1 MMNTVWMQQVT
12 GPGACR
18 GADLGTDGP
27 WQMRLSEAERKELAR
42 ALAHAKAS
50 HVPMLHL
57 VQRHFPLEG
66 LAERLGEIAQELRH
80 GRGFVVLRGLDISD
94 YSDAEVD
101 LIYWGLGLHLGDL
114 LGQNPRGDLL
124 GHVEDKGRSYGNLDV
139 RGYETNAHLPFH
151 SDSCDMLG
159 LMCRQKGIA
168 GGLSSLVSSVTLHN
182 EILAAHPEYLGMLY
196 NGFYYIRREQA
207 LTAKGISEAP
217 IPVFGQKDG
226 TISCRYL
233 RNQINAGAV
242 KREVPLTAMETE
254 VLDYFDAQ
262 TQRAD
267 LRIDFMLEPGDMV
280 FANNYATLHSRTD
293 FVNGELPSQKRHML
307 RLWLRFAE
315 PWPMG
320 PNFTAHKGYVLEE
333 RKRAPVEA

>member
-1 MMNTVWMQQVT
+1 MLSTVSMQQVT
-12 GPGACR
+12 GPGAWR

-27 WQMRLSEAERKELAR
+27 WQMRLSDADQKELAR

-50 HVPMLHL
+50 HVPMLHQG
-57 VQRHFPLEG
+57 QRHFPLEG
-66 LAERLGEIAQELRH
+66 LKERLAEVARELRH
-80 GRGFVVLRGLDISD
+80 GRGFVVLRGFDISD

-101 LIYWGLGLHLGDL
+101 LIYWGLGLHLGDP

-124 GHVEDKGRSYGNLDV
+124 GHVEDKGRNYGDLDV

-159 LMCRQKGIA
+159 LMCRRKGIA

-182 EILAAHPEYLGMLY
+182 EILAEHPEYLGMLY

-207 LTAKGISEAP
+207 LTARGVSEAP
-217 IPVFGQKDG
+217 IPVFGREDG
-226 TISCRYL
+226 VISCRYL

-242 KREVPLTAMETE
+242 RREVPLTAMETE
-254 VLDYFDAQ
+254 VLDHFDAQ
-262 TQRAD
+262 TRRAD
-267 LRIDFMLEPGDMV
+267 LRLDFMLEPGDMV
-280 FANNYATLHSRTD
+280 FANNYTTLHSRTD
-293 FVNGELPSQKRHML
+293 FVNGELPSQQRQML

-315 PWPMG
+315 GWPTG
-320 PNFTAHKGYVLEE
+320 PNFVAHKGYVLEE
-333 RKRAPVEA
+333 RKRA